1 MFLKFLYFYG
11 FVLIWIKF
19 FQLDLNACYRSFF
32 LFRFIEK
39 IGREINLDDCVAMKI
54 QYIIIRFNVCQ
65 LVSNR
70 GDIML
75 RIMLRFILD
84 DNI

>member
-19 FQLDLNACYRSFF
+19 FQLDFFYRTFF
-32 LFRFIEK
+32 LSFFRFIEK

-70 GDIML
+70 GDML